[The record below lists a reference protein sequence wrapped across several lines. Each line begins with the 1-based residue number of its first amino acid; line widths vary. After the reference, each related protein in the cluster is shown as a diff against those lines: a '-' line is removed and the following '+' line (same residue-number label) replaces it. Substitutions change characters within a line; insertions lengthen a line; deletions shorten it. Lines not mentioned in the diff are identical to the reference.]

1 MRLAVLALVAARA
14 AAFSLRVLH
23 VNDHHSHIEASA
35 YSFLTTIEE
44 DIAYGGWALMVSAF
58 AALAGDGENVLKV
71 HAGDAITGT
80 SYYSLFDGAPDAAV
94 MNQVCFDAFA
104 VGNHEFDDGDAAL
117 ADFLDLLAGDGA
129 CGTAVLG
136 ANVAPGPDSPL
147 EGRLASY
154 VVKAYGDDAV
164 GVIGVDLEAQ
174 GVNKIVVVSHV
185 GYDFDVEHLATLR
198 GVDVVVGGDSH
209 SLLMPG
215 AFDAT
220 WTLGTAGEY
229 PTVVENGDGD
239 PACVVQAWQYAGVVG
254 DLPTDDAVLAALD
267 AAYPSGFLRVA
278 ADAATAAAVGEYEA
292 QIAASYGAV
301 VATFDEAVCL
311 DRFPGEGRS
320 ATCDLAATW
329 TRGGGVCN
337 LVATSFLA
345 LAREADVA
353 VQNGGGCRVDIA
365 AGDFT
370 IEDGY
375 EVLPFSNTIVTLDL
389 TGAQLVD
396 VLEEALAQPLDDG
409 GSTGSY
415 PYAAGLRFAVDAS
428 RPRGS
433 RVSGV
438 EVNARLAGAWA
449 PVDADA
455 VYAVATNDYIGGGKD
470 GYHTFGEIESADT
483 FLLYTQSFLDYLED
497 IDGPVPAPDEADFS
511 TTSFTDA
518 AGCLH
523 TSANVGACAPAED
536 EPPAAEEADDGAG
549 ACFSAPGEALRE
561 ACACDAT
568 CATCGYDAT
577 ASDSVTGPDDCIT
590 CLAVGDCKREQRDVD
605 LSSYVAP
612 ASDAADDA
620 AADELPLLRFAVAGE
635 VGVECVVFR
644 DAESRINARE
654 GAAVRDWLATDA
666 AFHVMHDAPD
676 ADARFI
682 ASGCFGCRSTDD
694 REPPLPDAPA
704 LVEFV
709 DGGGD
714 DDLAWLEIC
723 VRPACDAAN
732 TVHHSSRGAFLDDG
746 PARPFPE
753 TGHRGRVGEAAGDA
767 PWDAFL

>member
-1 MRLAVLALVAARA
+1 MRLAVLALAAARA

-136 ANVAPGPDSPL
+136 ANVAPGPGSPL

-164 GVIGVDLEAQ
+164 GVIGVDVAGKTMASSNPDAGTTLTDEVAAVEAAVAELEAQ
-174 GVNKIVVVSHV
+174 GVDKIVVVSHV

-229 PTVVENGDGD
+229 PTVVANGDGD

-254 DLPTDDAVLAALD
+254 DLRVDFDAGGVVAACEGGPVFPVDEATDDAVLAALD

-428 RPRGS
+428 QPRGS

-568 CATCGYDAT
+568 CATCGYNAAPTDYR
-577 ASDSVTGPDDCIT
+577 DCIACAEGL
-590 CLAVGDCKREQRDVD
+590 CLE
-605 LSSYVAP
+605 
-612 ASDAADDA
+612 
-620 AADELPLLRFAVAGE
+620 
-635 VGVECVVFR
+635 
-644 DAESRINARE
+644 
-654 GAAVRDWLATDA
+654 
-666 AFHVMHDAPD
+666 
-676 ADARFI
+676 
-682 ASGCFGCRSTDD
+682 
-694 REPPLPDAPA
+694 
-704 LVEFV
+704 
-709 DGGGD
+709 
-714 DDLAWLEIC
+714 
-723 VRPACDAAN
+723 
-732 TVHHSSRGAFLDDG
+732 TVWKD
-746 PARPFPE
+746 PE
-753 TGHRGRVGEAAGDA
+753 TGELFEYDDGTGWCGPCESDGAAKLGAAAAAGLA
-767 PWDAFL
+767 AAFALL